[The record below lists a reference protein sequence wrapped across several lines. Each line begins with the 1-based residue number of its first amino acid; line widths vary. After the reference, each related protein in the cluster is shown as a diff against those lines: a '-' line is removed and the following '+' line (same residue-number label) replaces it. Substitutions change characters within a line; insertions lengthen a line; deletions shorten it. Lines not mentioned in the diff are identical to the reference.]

1 MCQGK
6 FLARSWVSEH
16 PGWAGRAWFR
26 ARPAPLVSSVCRVVD
41 WALISSRDFLLPH
54 RGPWRLWRR
63 KVIGDLV
70 KVVECLMVGEQISEK
85 AGVCGTNE
93 QEIEEE
99 EGGSSPHGKGH
110 KCRPMGIATIP
121 HRTG

>member
-6 FLARSWVSEH
+6 LLACSWVSEP
-16 PGWAGRAWFR
+16 PGWAGRALSR
-26 ARPAPLVSSVCRVVD
+26 ARPAPLVSSIRRVAD
-41 WALISSRDFLLPH
+41 RALISSRDFLLPH

-63 KVIGDLV
+63 KVIRDLG

-99 EGGSSPHGKGH
+99 ESSPHGKGH
-110 KCRPMGIATIP
+110 KCRPMRTATFS